1 MSASNDE
8 LLFYAAWDG
17 DVAKVKDLL
26 SEGTGTGYRFKV
38 SQLFYKVIFRNID
51 DDDNDADDDNKNKL
65 NNDSEDVV
73 AVMMQ
78 RR

>member
-26 SEGTGTGYRFKV
+26 SEGTGIGYRFKV
-38 SQLFYKVIFRNID
+38 S
-51 DDDNDADDDNKNKL
+51 
-65 NNDSEDVV
+65 
-73 AVMMQ
+73 
-78 RR
+78 